1 MGFASGVP
9 ENVACVKGWIP
20 YGLDEISKG
29 AGARA
34 RLRQLSSAIQPLAP
48 NFRQLERVFDTYLL
62 SHVMTN
68 TRARQEIVEYLG
80 RCWFDDNSTE
90 AYFPNQGVAQIYA
103 EGVLRALE
111 LSIKGRRTAVPIDAW
126 WIVGSQEVRMLT
138 FADVDGQGVTVGRRV
153 TLLIL
158 TPRPSAPVEYH
169 GPWILGQTAQAWAS
183 DRRDNQVSTLAVRD
197 LR

>member
-1 MGFASGVP
+1 
-9 ENVACVKGWIP
+9 
-20 YGLDEISKG
+20 
-29 AGARA
+29 
-34 RLRQLSSAIQPLAP
+34 
-48 NFRQLERVFDTYLL
+48 
-62 SHVMTN
+62 MTN

-103 EGVLRALE
+103 EGVLKALE

-138 FADVDGQGVTVGRRV
+138 F
-153 TLLIL
+153 IL